1 MTWVIQVSW
10 EGIAL
15 ISGMRKRMGVFVA
28 VIAGLL
34 ALGMIIPM
42 LFSGSS
48 PGGAA
53 ARLTVAKVNRERV
66 SALDLNR
73 EFYRLYY
80 YRTSFGGLKAEDLD
94 ALRSQALDSLLE
106 QAIILDAAKSA
117 GLKPNQEQVEAAY
130 KAELGYF
137 KSEQEFIQAM
147 SGWAYTPKTYK
158 QELGKRQ
165 LIDKYPLYA
174 KPVEV
179 TEDDV
184 NAEFERAQKTNPK
197 LTLDEARESIEK
209 LVRARKEKE
218 ARDSLLAELR
228 EKAKIKI
235 IDSQVLAYRAM
246 QDEKFDEAVKL
257 YKKAIK
263 QSPED
268 PYLQVSLG
276 RALAAAGKG
285 NDSKAAFEK
294 AVKLRAD
301 DRFILI
307 AQADSLKD
315 AGETDAA
322 ADVYRHAAQVAGED
336 LFAHGLILDAFEE
349 MGLED
354 DAQAQKGKIDAL
366 QKALVE
372 RYEAQQKAAEDG
384 QDTED
389 AVGAENSQ
397 E

>member
-1 MTWVIQVSW
+1 MKR
-10 EGIAL
+10 IAIVLSVLFL
-15 ISGMRKRMGVFVA
+15 IGM
-28 VIAGLL
+28 
-34 ALGMIIPM
+34 
-42 LFSGSS
+42 S
-48 PGGAA
+48 
-53 ARLTVAKVNRERV
+53 V
-66 SALDLNR
+66 SAMA
-73 EFYRLYY
+73 
-80 YRTSFGGLKAEDLD
+80 AEKV
-94 ALRSQALDSLLE
+94 LL
-106 QAIILDAAKSA
+106 QYNPAPGTTTK
-117 GLKPNQEQVEAAY
+117 Y
-130 KAELGYF
+130 KMNINGNTVVT
-137 KSEQEFIQAM
+137 AM
-147 SGWAYTPKTYK
+147 
-158 QELGKRQ
+158 Q
-165 LIDKYPLYA
+165 
-174 KPVEV
+174 
-179 TEDDV
+179 
-184 NAEFERAQKTNPK
+184 RAQKTNPK

-372 RYEAQQKAAEDG
+372 RYEAQQKAAEAAEAA
-384 QDTED
+384 ED

>member
-1 MTWVIQVSW
+1 M
-10 EGIAL
+10 
-15 ISGMRKRMGVFVA
+15 
-28 VIAGLL
+28 
-34 ALGMIIPM
+34 
-42 LFSGSS
+42 
-48 PGGAA
+48 
-53 ARLTVAKVNRERV
+53 
-66 SALDLNR
+66 
-73 EFYRLYY
+73 
-80 YRTSFGGLKAEDLD
+80 
-94 ALRSQALDSLLE
+94 DSLIE
-106 QAIILDAAKSA
+106 QAVILDAAKSA
-117 GLKPNQEQVEAAY
+117 GLKPDQDQVEAAY
-130 KAELGYF
+130 KAELAYF
-137 KSEQEFIQAM
+137 KNEQEFIQAM
-147 SGWAYTPKTYK
+147 AGWAYTPKTYK
-158 QELGKRQ
+158 EELGKRQ

-218 ARDSLLAELR
+218 ARDSLLAELH

-235 IDSQVLAYRAM
+235 TDSQVLAYRAM

-257 YKKAIK
+257 YRKAIK

-268 PYLQVSLG
+268 PYLQVALG

-285 NDSKAAFEK
+285 DDSKAAFEK

-322 ADVYRHAAQVAGED
+322 AEVYRRAAEVAGED
-336 LFAHGLILDAFEE
+336 LFAHSLILDAFEE
-349 MGLED
+349 MGLEED
-354 DAQAQKGKIDAL
+354 VQAQTERIDAL
-366 QKALVE
+366 QKALIE
-372 RYEAQQKAAEDG
+372 RYQSQQEPLSLG
-384 QDTED
+384 R
-389 AVGAENSQ
+389 
-397 E
+397 

>member
-1 MTWVIQVSW
+1 M
-10 EGIAL
+10 

-42 LFSGSS
+42 LFTGSS

-66 SALDLNR
+66 SALDLSR

-94 ALRSQALDSLLE
+94 ALRSQAVDGLVE

-117 GLKPNQEQVEAAY
+117 GLKPDQSQVEAAY
-130 KAELGYF
+130 QAELAYF
-137 KSEQEFIQAM
+137 KNEQEFIQAM
-147 SGWAYTPKTYK
+147 AGWAYTPKTYK
-158 QELGKRQ
+158 QELGRRQ

-197 LTLDEARESIEK
+197 LVLDETRESIEK

-228 EKAKIKI
+228 EKAKAKI

-246 QDEKFDEAVKL
+246 QEGKFDEAVKL
-257 YKKAIK
+257 YRKAIK

-285 NDSKAAFEK
+285 DDSKAAFEK

-307 AQADSLKD
+307 AQADSLKE
-315 AGETDAA
+315 AGDTDAA

-336 LFAHGLILDAFEE
+336 MFAHSLILEALEE

-354 DAQAQKGKIDAL
+354 DAKAQQAKIDAL
-366 QKALVE
+366 QKALIE
-372 RYEAQQKAAEDG
+372 RYEAQQKAAEDA
-384 QDTED
+384 QAAEPEPAED
-389 AVGAENSQ
+389 VEDAENSRQ
-397 E
+397 

>member
-1 MTWVIQVSW
+1 M
-10 EGIAL
+10 

-42 LFSGSS
+42 LFSGTS

-66 SALDLNR
+66 SALDVSR

-94 ALRSQALDSLLE
+94 ALRSQALDGLVE

-117 GLKPNQEQVEAAY
+117 GLKPDQSQVEAAY
-130 KAELGYF
+130 QAELAYF
-137 KSEQEFIQAM
+137 KNEQEFIQAM
-147 SGWAYTPKTYK
+147 AGWAYTPKTYK
-158 QELGKRQ
+158 QELGRRQ

-197 LTLDEARESIEK
+197 LVLDETRESIEK

-246 QDEKFDEAVKL
+246 QDARFDEAVKL
-257 YKKAIK
+257 YRKAIK

-285 NDSKAAFEK
+285 DDSKAAFEK

-307 AQADSLKD
+307 AQADSLKE
-315 AGETDAA
+315 AGDTDAA

-336 LFAHGLILDAFEE
+336 MFAHSLILEALEE

-354 DAQAQKGKIDAL
+354 DAKAQQAKIDAL
-366 QKALVE
+366 QKALIE
-372 RYEAQQKAAEDG
+372 RYEAQQKAAEDA
-384 QDTED
+384 QAAEPEPAED
-389 AVGAENSQ
+389 VEDAENSRQ
-397 E
+397 

>member
-1 MTWVIQVSW
+1 
-10 EGIAL
+10 L

-42 LFSGSS
+42 LFTGTS

-66 SALDLNR
+66 SALDLSR

-94 ALRSQALDSLLE
+94 ALRSQALDSLIE

-117 GLKPNQEQVEAAY
+117 GFKPNQEQVEEAY
-130 KAELGYF
+130 KAELAYF
-137 KSEQEFIQAM
+137 KNEQEFIKAM

-165 LIDKYPLYA
+165 LVDKYPLYA

-209 LVRARKEKE
+209 VVRARKEKE
-218 ARDSLLAELR
+218 ARDSLLSELR
-228 EKAKIKI
+228 EKAKINI
-235 IDSQVLAYRAM
+235 VDPQVQAYRAM

-257 YKKAIK
+257 YRKAIK

-285 NDSKAAFEK
+285 DDSKAAFEK
-294 AVKLRAD
+294 AVKLRSGD
-301 DRFILI
+301 QFILI
-307 AQADSLKD
+307 AQADSLKE
-315 AGETDAA
+315 AGDTDAA
-322 ADVYRHAAQVAGED
+322 AEAYKHAAEVAGED
-336 LFAHGLILDAFEE
+336 MFAHGLILEAFEE
-349 MGLED
+349 MGLTE
-354 DAQAQKGKIDAL
+354 DAQAQRDKIDAL
-366 QKALVE
+366 QKALIE
-372 RYEAQQKAAEDG
+372 RYQAQQKAAEAAESEPEAAEPNDA
-384 QDTED
+384 ED
-389 AVGAENSQ
+389 AGASQ

>member
-1 MTWVIQVSW
+1 M
-10 EGIAL
+10 

-42 LFSGSS
+42 LFSGTS

-66 SALDLNR
+66 SALDLSR

-94 ALRSQALDSLLE
+94 ALRSQALDGLVE

-117 GLKPNQEQVEAAY
+117 GLKPDQSQVEAAY
-130 KAELGYF
+130 QAELAYF
-137 KSEQEFIQAM
+137 KNEQEFIQAM
-147 SGWAYTPKTYK
+147 AGWAYTPKTYK
-158 QELGKRQ
+158 QELGRRQ

-197 LTLDEARESIEK
+197 LVLDETRESIEK

-228 EKAKIKI
+228 EKAKVKI

-246 QDEKFDEAVKL
+246 QEGKFDEAVKL
-257 YKKAIK
+257 YRKAIK

-285 NDSKAAFEK
+285 DDSKAAFEK

-307 AQADSLKD
+307 AQADSLKE
-315 AGETDAA
+315 AGDTDAA

-336 LFAHGLILDAFEE
+336 IFAHSLILEALEE

-354 DAQAQKGKIDAL
+354 DAKAQQAKIDAL
-366 QKALVE
+366 QKALIE
-372 RYEAQQKAAEDG
+372 RYEAQQKAAEDA
-384 QDTED
+384 QAAEPEPAED
-389 AVGAENSQ
+389 VEDAENSRQ
-397 E
+397 